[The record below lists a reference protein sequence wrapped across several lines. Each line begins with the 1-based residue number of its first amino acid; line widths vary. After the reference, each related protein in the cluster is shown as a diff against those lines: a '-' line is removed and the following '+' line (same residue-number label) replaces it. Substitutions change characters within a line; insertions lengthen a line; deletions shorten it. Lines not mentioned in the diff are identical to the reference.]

1 MQEAASGILYP
12 PHGIFDGCAAILN
25 KILSEIQLY
34 LTSISAL
41 EGRIV
46 PVKRS
51 IYAADPQRGF
61 RFLRRAQNFIPR
73 GGLRASAK
81 FCKIQNKKGGGMRG
95 RAGTGAFS

>member
-1 MQEAASGILYP
+1 MPDAVASGILYP
-12 PHGIFDGCAAILN
+12 LYRIFDGCAAILN

-51 IYAADPQRGF
+51 IYAADPRRGF
-61 RFLRRAQNFIPR
+61 RFLRRKISSPGEAYGAARNFVKYR
-73 GGLRASAK
+73 RL
-81 FCKIQNKKGGGMRG
+81 KGGGVCG
-95 RAGTGAFS
+95 WTGTGAFS